1 VDYNVH
7 VVYIAAFFLILMLL
21 TLLLFFAFLG
31 LESKEVM
38 EAMICMTRPVMYLSR
53 KSEYDQIL
61 LVE

>member
-1 VDYNVH
+1 
-7 VVYIAAFFLILMLL
+7 MLL
-21 TLLLFFAFLG
+21 TLLLVVLFFAFLG